1 MDELREPLNTGSLAD
16 ESIPGDLSGKASPAE
31 AAGEQP
37 LEAGLGKAKPAR
49 RIPRLLKRVVG
60 LVVVAVILVLLG
72 LDLSQSWGTLKNYH
86 WQVSAPLLILS
97 FVVFVTQTLSYPL
110 IWRSILRRLGQ
121 QLSLPK
127 SVRIYLASE
136 FVRYIPGN
144 VWHVLTRVLWVER
157 EGVPK
162 SVGFLSMV
170 IELVTK
176 IAGAALL
183 FAVTLLFWPHI
194 EAVGQVFGGQT
205 ALLIGIVG
213 IVLLLALLQPRLLNA
228 VLRRGLTLVRRP
240 VISVPLRYRDVLG
253 VTLWW
258 CVSWVIGG
266 SAFYLLLL
274 GIAGP
279 AVAAQNL
286 GSAVLTWVLCIGIY
300 ALGWDIGFL
309 SFITPSGLGFREAA
323 IILLLGL
330 AAVTPTVAL
339 ATVVAFLSRIL
350 TTLAELLCV
359 GGAHVIVTRL
369 SQRASQSA
377 KAAEEP
383 PTVKALAD

>member
-1 MDELREPLNTGSLAD
+1 MDELQEPFDARSLAD
-16 ESIPGDLSGKASPAE
+16 ESVTADSTMDASDKTY
-31 AAGEQP
+31 
-37 LEAGLGKAKPAR
+37 EAGLQAQKPAR
-49 RIPRLLKRVVG
+49 RGMRLLKRLIG
-60 LVVVAVILVLLG
+60 LVVVAVILALLG
-72 LDLSQSWGTLKNYH
+72 LDIAQSWNTLANYH
-86 WQVSAPLLILS
+86 WQVSVPLVALA
-97 FVVFVTQTLSYPL
+97 FVMLCAQTLSYPL

-121 QLSLPK
+121 RLSLPK

-144 VWHVLTRVLWVER
+144 VWHVLTRILWVER

-162 SVGFLSMV
+162 SIGFISMMV
-170 IELVTK
+170 ELVTK
-176 IAGAALL
+176 IAGAALV

-194 EAVGQVFGGQT
+194 EAVGQVFGGQS

-213 IVLLLALLQPRLLNA
+213 IVALLALLQPRLLNWCLYRA
-228 VLRRGLTLVRRP
+228 LKLLRKPPIT
-240 VISVPLRYRDVLG
+240 VPMRYRDVLA

-258 CVSWVIGG
+258 CVSWMIGG
-266 SAFYLLLL
+266 LAFYLLLL
-274 GIAGP
+274 GISGTGAAGGIGP
-279 AVAAQNL
+279 AL
-286 GSAVLTWVLCIGIY
+286 LTLVLCIGIY

-339 ATVVAFLSRIL
+339 ATVIAFLSRIL

-359 GGAHVIVTRL
+359 SGAHIIVTRL
-369 SQRASQSA
+369 GRSASKRD
-377 KAAEEP
+377 KAAEEQP
-383 PTVKALAD
+383 AVNALTD

>member
-1 MDELREPLNTGSLAD
+1 MDELQNTFDAPSQAN
-16 ESIPGDLSGKASPAE
+16 ESVIVNPIEETGQTTLGTSPQA
-31 AAGEQP
+31 Q
-37 LEAGLGKAKPAR
+37 KSAR
-49 RIPRLLKRVVG
+49 RGMRLLKRFVG

-72 LDLSQSWGTLKNYH
+72 IDIAQSWNTLANYH
-86 WQVSAPLLILS
+86 WQVSVPLLVLAFAG
-97 FVVFVTQTLSYPL
+97 FVAQTLSYPL

-121 QLSLPK
+121 RLSLPK

-144 VWHVLTRVLWVER
+144 VWHVLTRILWVER

-162 SVGFLSMV
+162 SIGFISMMV
-170 IELVTK
+170 ELVTK
-176 IAGAALL
+176 IAGAALI

-194 EAVGQVFGGQT
+194 EAVGQVFGGHS

-213 IVLLLALLQPRLLNA
+213 IVALLALLQPRLLNWCLA
-228 VLRRGLTLVRRP
+228 RGLKLLRKPPIT
-240 VISVPLRYRDVLG
+240 VPLRYRDVLA

-258 CVSWVIGG
+258 CVSWMIGG
-266 SAFYLLLL
+266 LAFYLLFL
-274 GIAGP
+274 GIAGTGAAGGIGP
-279 AVAAQNL
+279 AL
-286 GSAVLTWVLCIGIY
+286 LTLALCIGIY

-339 ATVVAFLSRIL
+339 ATVIAFLSRIL

-359 GGAHVIVTRL
+359 SGAHIIVTRL
-369 SQRASQSA
+369 GRSA
-377 KAAEEP
+377 DKSTKAAEEQP
-383 PTVKALAD
+383 VVNALTD